1 MIYKI
6 NKSAKVKALAFFT
19 LSCRVKISTGCLNPI
34 NSFGRVTHSLAE
46 CFRRL
51 GQKVELTQ
59 ERNGEY
65 DVAIDGP
72 SSSIVS
78 KYLVTFWETTKLR
91 AQDVEYLRKQP
102 ERKIVVTC
110 KFTQDVFAAA
120 GFETSLISLAAEYN
134 PLPLPRFDTF
144 NFYTIYQDMQFWQR
158 KRAQDIIDA
167 FTRAFPHEADARLI
181 MKQGPGCKELISFDS
196 RVKVIRE
203 YQTHVNYLHE
213 QNHIFVSA
221 CGAEGW
227 GYPHHDAIAHGRPVI
242 CPAIGGPLEFL
253 DASCAWMVPAQLI
266 PSPGNIY
273 DYTGEIGRLN
283 VDDLAYAMR
292 YAYDNKPEVMEKG
305 VNAFI
310 RARQFTL
317 DQMTVSVKKAFN
329 L

>member
-1 MIYKI
+1 MRIH
-6 NKSAKVKALAFFT
+6 
-19 LSCRVKISTGCLNPI
+19 TGSLNPI
-34 NSFGRVTHSLAE
+34 NSFGRVTFSLAE
-46 CFRRL
+46 CLRRL
-51 GQKVELTQ
+51 GHKPDLTQ
-59 ERNGEY
+59 SRDGHFFA
-65 DVAIDGP
+65 AIDGP
-72 SSSIVS
+72 SSSIS
-78 KYLVTFWETTKLR
+78 SDYLLTFWETTKLR
-91 AQDVEYLRKQP
+91 AQDCEYLAKQP
-102 ERKIVVTC
+102 NRKIVVTC
-110 KFTQDVFAAA
+110 KFTQEVFEHA
-120 GFETSLISLAAEYN
+120 GFSTALISLASEYE
-134 PLPLPRFDTF
+134 PLPLPSFDVF
-144 NFYTIYQDMQFWQR
+144 SFYTIYQDMQFWQR

-167 FTRAFPHEADARLI
+167 FTRAFPHEADVHLI
-181 MKQGPGCKELISFDS
+181 MKQGPGCKELITFDR

-203 YQTHVNYLHE
+203 YQTNVNYLHRE
-213 QNHIFVSA
+213 NHIFVSA

-253 DASCAWMVPAQLI
+253 DSTCSWMVPAHMI

-292 YAYDNKPEVMEKG
+292 YAYDNKQEVMEKG

-310 RARQFTL
+310 RARNFTL

>member
-1 MIYKI
+1 MLFRK
-6 NKSAKVKALAFFT
+6 
-19 LSCRVKISTGCLNPI
+19 VKISTGCLNPI
-34 NSFGRVTHSLAE
+34 NSFGRVTHSLSE

-65 DVAIDGP
+65 DIAIDGP
-72 SSSIVS
+72 SSSILS

-91 AQDVEYLRKQP
+91 AQDIEYLKRQST
-102 ERKIVVTC
+102 RKIVVTC
-110 KFTQDVFAAA
+110 KFTQAVFADA
-120 GFETSLISLAAEYN
+120 GFETSLISLAAEHN
-134 PLPLPRFDTF
+134 PLPLPCFDTF

-167 FTRAFPHEADARLI
+167 FTQAFPHEGDVRLI
-181 MKQGPGCKELISFDS
+181 MKQGPGCKELIYFDS

-203 YQTHVNYLHE
+203 YQTNVNYLHK
-213 QNHIFVSA
+213 QNHVFVSA

-253 DASCAWMVPAQLI
+253 DASCAWMVPAQMI

-283 VDDLAYAMR
+283 VEDLAYAMR
-292 YAYDNKPEVMEKG
+292 YAYYNKSDVMEKG

-310 RARQFTL
+310 RARKFTL

>member
-1 MIYKI
+1 MQ
-6 NKSAKVKALAFFT
+6 NAKVKALAFFT
-19 LSCRVKISTGCLNPI
+19 LFTKASMKISTGSLNPI

-51 GQKVELTQ
+51 GKTPTLTQ
-59 ERNGEY
+59 ERNERY

-72 SSSIVS
+72 SSQIQAD
-78 KYLVTFWETTKLR
+78 YLVTFWETTQLR
-91 AQDVEYLRKQP
+91 DQDIEWLKKQP
-102 ERKIVVTC
+102 NRKVIVTC
-110 KFTQDVFAAA
+110 RFTQEVFQRA
-120 GFETSLISLAAEYN
+120 GFETSLICLASEHK

-144 NFYTIYQDMQFWQR
+144 TFYTIYQDMQFWQR

-167 FTRAFPHEADARLI
+167 FTRALPHEADARLV
-181 MKQGPGCKELISFDS
+181 MKQGPGCKELITFDS
-196 RVKVIRE
+196 RVRVIRE

-213 QNHIFVSA
+213 QNHVFVSA

-253 DASCAWMVPAQLI
+253 DNTCAWLIPAQMI

-292 YAYDNKPEVMEKG
+292 YAYDNKADVMEKATG
-305 VNAFI
+305 AFI